1 MDSYD
6 WQNEW
11 TNPWTGESKKA
22 EVKCECGVHITY
34 GKDCPVEYHSE
45 WCPLSVS
52 KKKVHEKVENDG
64 YDDYY

>member
-11 TNPWTGESKKA
+11 TNPWINDNKKD

-45 WCPLSVS
+45 WCPLHVNKNKPEN
-52 KKKVHEKVENDG
+52 KKDDS